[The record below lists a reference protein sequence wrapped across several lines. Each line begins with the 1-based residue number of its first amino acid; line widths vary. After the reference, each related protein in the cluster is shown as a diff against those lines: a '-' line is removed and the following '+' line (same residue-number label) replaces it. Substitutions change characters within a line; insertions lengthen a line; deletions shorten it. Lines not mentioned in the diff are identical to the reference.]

1 MRFMGAK
8 SVDGWGVGTRCCV
21 RGVLLEV
28 NERLIMAPG
37 LLNTQ
42 VLKAPG
48 LLNTQ
53 PTCAQR

>member
-28 NERLIMAPG
+28 NERLIKAPG

-53 PTCAQR
+53 PTCA

>member
-1 MRFMGAK
+1 VLCKVM
-8 SVDGWGVGTRCCV
+8 VGESFYLIRCCV

-28 NERLIMAPG
+28 NERLIKAPG